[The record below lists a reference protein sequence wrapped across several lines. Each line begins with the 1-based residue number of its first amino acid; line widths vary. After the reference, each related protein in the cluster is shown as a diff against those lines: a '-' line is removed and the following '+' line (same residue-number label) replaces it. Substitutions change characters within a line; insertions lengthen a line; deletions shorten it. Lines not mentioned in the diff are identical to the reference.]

1 MKSLYLDVACVHIK
15 DYGVKYGGLFMQNTA
30 ILNINVSLY

>member
-1 MKSLYLDVACVHIK
+1 MWLVFILK